1 MSLARVY
8 ELSAHPKEMDM
19 DENGEPSAWLTALK
33 LLLIAAALIGG
44 VGLALWLA
52 SQMPASSPA
61 LEASQQEVQQ
71 KNSSSGTSSS
81 PSKSWGIAKDSPI
94 RK

>member
-1 MSLARVY
+1 
-8 ELSAHPKEMDM
+8 M
-19 DENGEPSAWLTALK
+19 DENGETNVWLIALK
-33 LLLIAAALIGG
+33 LLLIAAALIGA

-61 LEASQQEVQQ
+61 LEAAQQAVQE
-71 KNSSSGTSSS
+71 KNGNSGTSSS
-81 PSKSWGIAKDSPI
+81 PGKSWGIAKDSPI

>member
-1 MSLARVY
+1 
-8 ELSAHPKEMDM
+8 MDK
-19 DENGEPSAWLTALK
+19 NGETNAWLTALK

-61 LEASQQEVQQ
+61 LEAAQQEVQQ
-71 KNSSSGTSSS
+71 NNGSSGTSAS
-81 PSKSWGIAKDSPI
+81 PGKSWGIAKDSPI